1 MGLIIQCGNW
11 AGGGTQDGA
20 DRGGGE
26 GSSRDGVDPQADG
39 GRAEALESY
48 GGDVRDV
55 QRCNYKIIPSGLA
68 ETCESRKLNAGIQTF
83 YLIIW
88 YI

>member
-11 AGGGTQDGA
+11 TRGVTQDGA

-26 GSSRDGVDPQADG
+26 GSSKDDVDPQADG

-48 GGDVRDV
+48 GGDVGDV
-55 QRCNYKIIPSGLA
+55 QRCTYKIIPSGLA

-83 YLIIW
+83 CLIIW
-88 YI
+88 CI

>member
-11 AGGGTQDGA
+11 AGGVTQDGA

-26 GSSRDGVDPQADG
+26 GSSRDGIDPQADG

-48 GGDVRDV
+48 GGDVGDV
-55 QRCNYKIIPSGLA
+55 QRCTYKIIPSGLA

>member
-11 AGGGTQDGA
+11 AGGGTQGGA
-20 DRGGGE
+20 DRGGVE